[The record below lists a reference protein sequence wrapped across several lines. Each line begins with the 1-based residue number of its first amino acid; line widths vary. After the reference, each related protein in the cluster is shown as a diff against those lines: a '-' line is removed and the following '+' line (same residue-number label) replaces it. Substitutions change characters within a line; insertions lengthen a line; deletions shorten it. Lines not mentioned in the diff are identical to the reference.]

1 MYVTPYKRGTKY
13 CDLGLTQKYVIAEIS
28 SKCPHGDKYLLKSVK
43 QYCIRPAI
51 ETFNF
56 IFKA

>member
-1 MYVTPYKRGTKY
+1 MYVTPYKRGTKC
-13 CDLGLTQKYVIAEIS
+13 CDLGLAQKYVIAEIS
-28 SKCPHGDKYLLKSVK
+28 SKCPHRDKYLLKIVK
-43 QYCIRPAI
+43 QYCVRPVI